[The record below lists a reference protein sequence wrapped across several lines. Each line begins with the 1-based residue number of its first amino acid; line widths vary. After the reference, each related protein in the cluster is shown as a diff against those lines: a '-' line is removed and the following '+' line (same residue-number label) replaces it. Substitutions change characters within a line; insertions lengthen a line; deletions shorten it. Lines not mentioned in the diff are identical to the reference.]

1 MRALVLVVAGSLALA
16 GCQTT
21 KVTAE
26 DAEAK
31 AIQAYQTA
39 CDWLDVAYL
48 GYQALKPENI
58 KPGIDQKVHA
68 SYAAAKVACL
78 TRPTNMIE
86 GAATVLRAVDAF
98 KSQLKSTNLPAG

>member
-48 GYQALKPENI
+48 GYQALKPENV
-58 KPGIDQKVHA
+58 KPSLDQKVQA

-78 TRPTNMIE
+78 SRPTNMIE
-86 GAATVLRAVDAF
+86 GAATVLKAVDVF
-98 KSQLKSTNLPAG
+98 KTQLAATKSPAS